1 MDLIKI
7 KDIYDSPNY
16 NSQIIVAGW
25 VRAFRGN
32 RFIELNDGSTIENIQ
47 CVISDSNRKNEDY
60 KKINVGSSVKI
71 KGNLIESIGK
81 GQSFEVEILNLE
93 ILGES
98 DPEKY
103 PIQPKKHSFEF
114 LREQAHLR
122 IRTSTFSAVMRIRSK
137 LAYGVHKFF
146 NERGFNYIHTP
157 IITSSDAEGAGEMF
171 QVTTLNN
178 TQANK
183 KNFDYTEDFFGKK
196 TSLTVSGQLEA
207 ETYALGLG
215 NVYTFGPTFRAENSN
230 TSRHASEFWMIEP
243 EMAFYD
249 LHDNMGLAESFL
261 KYILEFMMNSCKE
274 DLKFLD
280 ERLSKEQSQKPK
292 NDRDDMTLLE
302 KIKFTIDNKFV
313 RISYS
318 DAFEIL
324 KKSKYNKKKKFNFL
338 IDEWGCDFQSEHE
351 RFLVEKHFK
360 SPVIIYDYPS
370 KIKAFYMRMND
381 DKNTVRAMDVLF
393 PGIGEIIGG
402 SQREERLD
410 VLLKRM
416 NEMGIDEKELWWY
429 IDLRKYGTVPHSG
442 FGLGFERL
450 IMFCTGMQNIRDV
463 IPYPRTPKNASF

>member
-1 MDLIKI
+1 MDLVKI
-7 KDIYDSPNY
+7 KDIYNSPNY
-16 NSQIIVAGW
+16 NTQIVIAGW

-47 CVISDSNRKNEDY
+47 CVISESNKQNEVY

-171 QVTTLNN
+171 QVTTLNK
-178 TQANK
+178 TVDKK

-249 LHDNMGLAESFL
+249 LSDNMNLAESFL
-261 KYILEFMMNSCKE
+261 KYILEFIMNSCKE
-274 DLKFLD
+274 DIKFLD

-292 NDRDDMTLLE
+292 NERVDMSLLE
-302 KIKFTIDNKFV
+302 KIKFAINNEFV

-318 DAFEIL
+318 DAFGIL
-324 KKSKYNKKKKFNFL
+324 KNSNYNKKKKFNFL
-338 IDEWGCDFQSEHE
+338 IDKWGCDFQSEHE

-370 KIKAFYMRMND
+370 RIKAFYMRLND
-381 DKNTVRAMDVLF
+381 DKKTVRAMDVLF

-410 VLLKRM
+410 ILLKRM

-450 IMFCTGMQNIRDV
+450 IMFCTGMHNIRDV

>member
-1 MDLIKI
+1 
-7 KDIYDSPNY
+7 
-16 NSQIIVAGW
+16 
-25 VRAFRGN
+25 
-32 RFIELNDGSTIENIQ
+32 
-47 CVISDSNRKNEDY
+47 
-60 KKINVGSSVKI
+60 
-71 KGNLIESIGK
+71 
-81 GQSFEVEILNLE
+81 
-93 ILGES
+93 
-98 DPEKY
+98 
-103 PIQPKKHSFEF
+103 
-114 LREQAHLR
+114 
-122 IRTSTFSAVMRIRSK
+122 
-137 LAYGVHKFF
+137 
-146 NERGFNYIHTP
+146 
-157 IITSSDAEGAGEMF
+157 MF

-178 TQANK
+178 TQIDK

-243 EMAFYD
+243 EMAFYE
-249 LHDNMGLAESFL
+249 LNDNMDLAESFL
-261 KYILEFMMNSCKE
+261 KYILEFLISSCKE

-292 NDRDDMTLLE
+292 NERDEMTLLE
-302 KIKFTIDNKFV
+302 KIKFTIDNEFV

-324 KKSKYNKKKKFNFL
+324 KNSNFNKKKKFNFL

-370 KIKAFYMRMND
+370 KIKAFYMRLND
-381 DKNTVRAMDVLF
+381 DKKTVRAMDVLF

-410 VLLKRM
+410 ILLKRM